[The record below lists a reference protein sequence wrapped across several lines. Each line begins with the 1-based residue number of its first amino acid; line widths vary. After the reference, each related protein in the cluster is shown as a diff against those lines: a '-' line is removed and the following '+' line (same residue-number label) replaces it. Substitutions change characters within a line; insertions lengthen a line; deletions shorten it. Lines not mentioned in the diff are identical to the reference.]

1 MNNQYGVLLRDRRCS
16 SFFNDSFCKVHF
28 DRKSC
33 LLMGKRYAKVYADM
47 SARP

>member
-1 MNNQYGVLLRDRRCS
+1 MEYYYETGDVRV
-16 SFFNDSFCKVHF
+16 FFNDSFCKVHF

-47 SARP
+47 FARP